1 MHFFVLNPN
10 TFKQGQHDS
19 LSSDSSG
26 STQHYLLLDEFYRSS
41 LLLTGRYPLWW
52 LVPPEHES
60 NDEEYVDELVA
71 NRKTDRDDFIDFGG
85 LGDIPANE
93 ILDAAVWQRNKSW
106 HESSEL
112 FQYSGHG

>member
-93 ILDAAVWQRNKSW
+93 ILDPAVWQRNKSW